1 MAPSL
6 PPLNGLRLFESS
18 ARLLSFKRAAEELH
32 LTPSAVSHGIQ
43 SLEQWLDVMLF
54 VRTPKGLTLTPEG
67 AHYYKKVQAG
77 LALLAEGTA
86 QISPRLNRI
95 LRITAAPTF
104 ATRMLLPW
112 LSEFRQ
118 AHPDIAV
125 AVDTSRECID
135 LDGMQADVAIRVGDG
150 SWPGLAADELLRE
163 RLIPVCAPHRLAEFA
178 GRELC
183 ELPLIHVV
191 TVSED
196 WQYWAET
203 TGRKLS
209 PLQIGLRFDTLQMAF
224 DAAAQGLGVAIG
236 RRPLIDTEIRAGR
249 LTPLFEEEAIC
260 KSAHWLL
267 SRHTRDDAVQTFRSW
282 MKSRTASAM
291 SN

>member
-1 MAPSL
+1 KPNGELRVTTPVGFGVNWLVPRLGEFLDLYPDIRVSL
-6 PPLNGLRLFESS
+6 IMSD
-18 ARLLSFKRAAEELH
+18 EEL
-32 LTPSAVSHGIQ
+32 
-43 SLEQWLDVMLF
+43 D
-54 VRTPKGLTLTPEG
+54 
-67 AHYYKKVQAG
+67 
-77 LALLAEGTA
+77 LAM
-86 QISPRLNRI
+86 R
-95 LRITAAPTF
+95 
-104 ATRMLLPW
+104 
-112 LSEFRQ
+112 
-118 AHPDIAV
+118 
-125 AVDTSRECID
+125 
-135 LDGMQADVAIRVGDG
+135 QADVAIRVGDG

-209 PLQIGLRFDTLQMAF
+209 PLQIGLRFDMLQMAF